1 MPCEI
6 SSHMNSGVY
15 IAEYDRWTDCAIP
28 RTSSSSSSSY
38 RDNTTTRYITPIPTV
53 STDYRSSIS
62 YYARYRRN
70 CCALKVRAYS
80 LIFFSSL
87 LRLSFLISRVAALFR
102 NRGCTVYRIHGS
114 AGIYIYIRKAL
125 APETRFLAR
134 RSIRLSFLWYCS
146 AYDNL
151 SIWVR

>member
-114 AGIYIYIRKAL
+114 AGIYIYTQSFSTGD
-125 APETRFLAR
+125 PFS
-134 RSIRLSFLWYCS
+134 RSPVYTSKLPMILQR
-146 AYDNL
+146 
-151 SIWVR
+151 I